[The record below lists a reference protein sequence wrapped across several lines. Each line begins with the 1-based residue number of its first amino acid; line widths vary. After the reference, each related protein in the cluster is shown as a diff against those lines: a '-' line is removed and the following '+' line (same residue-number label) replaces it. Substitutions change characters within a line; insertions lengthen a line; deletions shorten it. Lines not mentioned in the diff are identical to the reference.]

1 MEEPVAHPA
10 SAGEPASL
18 DAPPARSRTRYE
30 DDLYTWAQEQV
41 ALLRGGR
48 LQEVDLDHVAE
59 ELEDLSKSEFSKL
72 YSCLRVLLMH
82 MLKWD
87 QQPEHRTPSWIYS
100 IREQRRRFDRLM
112 QQSPGLKSRLREACE
127 IAYPDARDWASDET
141 HLTPDEFP
149 SACPYTWED
158 ILERPFEFDSV
169 KR

>member
-1 MEEPVAHPA
+1 MAPPA
-10 SAGEPASL
+10 PTRE
-18 DAPPARSRTRYE
+18 DAPPAPRAAGRTRYA

-41 ALLRGGR
+41 ALLRAGR
-48 LQEVDLDHVAE
+48 VEALDLDHIAE
-59 ELEDLSKSEFSKL
+59 ELEDLSKREFSKL

-100 IREQRRRFDRLM
+100 IREQRRRYERLLREN
-112 QQSPGLKSRLREACE
+112 PGLKSRLEEALAD
-127 IAYPDARDWASDET
+127 AYPDARDWAADET

-149 SACPYTWED
+149 PACPYTWDD
-158 ILERPFEFDSV
+158 IRERPFDLDSA